1 MKALG
6 DSSCSWTFP
15 IVSLMSR
22 PRSFPGPKGLAGD
35 DVSAG
40 RKSSLGSESGD
51 YSPRFHRSTAERETT
66 DYNPRPESPS
76 APKSS
81 FSWWA
86 APPPQAKPVKLTPN
100 IFASVFGKSVPF
112 LLTSSTFLLFDLV
125 MCMDRGRRYS
135 MGARCCWPAV
145 FRVSSGHTSTQL
157 DEGFSVLLAP
167 IAHRFLKSLTGTA
180 EYLQT
185 NWKEFEFLHIKL
197 GPGWQQREVQE
208 LFDTIMEVPPTAGW
222 ERPPGLGTC
231 ALETVFNLCNLIH
244 NWIRSSERHG
254 VVGPCM

>member
-1 MKALG
+1 
-6 DSSCSWTFP
+6 
-15 IVSLMSR
+15 MSR
-22 PRSFPGPKGLAGD
+22 PRSSLGPKGLAGD
-35 DVSAG
+35 DVSAA
-40 RKSSLGSESGD
+40 RKASLGRGSGD

-66 DYNPRPESPS
+66 DYNSRPESPS

-100 IFASVFGKSVPF
+100 IFASVFGKTVP
-112 LLTSSTFLLFDLV
+112 LLLNSSTFLLPDLAI
-125 MCMDRGRRYS
+125 CMDRGRRYS
-135 MGARCCWPAV
+135 MGARYCWPAV
-145 FRVSSGHTSTQL
+145 FRVRSEHTSTDL
-157 DEGFSVLLAP
+157 GEGFAMLATP
-167 IAHRFLKSLTGTA
+167 IAAHRFLKSLTGTA

-208 LFDTIMEVPPTAGW
+208 LFDTVMEVPPTAGW

-244 NWIRSSERHG
+244 NWIRSSERHA
-254 VVGPCM
+254 VVRPRM